1 VNLQQLNQRQFD
13 RFRDYIY
20 QKSGIRI
27 DERKVSLLSNRIR
40 RRLRTGHFEDFD
52 AYYRHLTSRKGVD
65 ELEYFLDAITTNETS
80 FFRSENHFTWFKS
93 KFLPEVVAAGRQGKR
108 QRSLRI
114 WSAACASGA
123 EAYTLAICIAE
134 NRFLLRDW
142 TITILGTD
150 ISEQTLGKAREGT
163 FHGRAM
169 EGVSEQQR
177 RRYFQSSGDTQTW
190 KVRTQL
196 KHLVQFENHNLM
208 EPSRQPPFDC
218 IFIRNVLI
226 YFDRDSKQ
234 TVVTNLMAALAAG
247 GYLVV
252 GPSEGIYDMLQPLK
266 KHSAFLY
273 QKI

>member
-1 VNLQQLNQRQFD
+1 MNLKQLNQRQFD

-40 RRLRTGHFEDFD
+40 RRLKTGDFEDFD
-52 AYYRHLTSRKGVD
+52 AYYRHLTSRQGAD

-80 FFRSENHFTWFKS
+80 FFRSESHFTWFKS
-93 KFLPEVVAAGRQGKR
+93 KFLPEVAAAKRLDKR

-114 WSAACASGA
+114 WSAACANGA
-123 EAYTLAICIAE
+123 EAYTIAICIAE
-134 NRFLLRDW
+134 NRLLLRDW

-150 ISEQTLGKAREGT
+150 ISEQSLQEAREGA

-169 EGVSEQQR
+169 EAVSERQR

-196 KHLVQFENHNLM
+196 RDLVQFENHNLM

-226 YFDRDSKQ
+226 YFDRDSKRA
-234 TVVTNLMAALAAG
+234 VVTNLIAALAAG

-252 GPSEGIYDMLQPLK
+252 GPSEGIYDMLQPLR